1 MGETLRLLVRSLR
14 PRHWTKN
21 LILLAPLVF
30 SRHLLEPDRALRA
43 ASAFGLFCLLSGGVY
58 IFNDLR
64 DIERDRL
71 HPAKARRPLASGAL
85 SPRLAWRFGAL
96 LLLSALVLSFRLGT
110 GFGFAALAYVALQV
124 VYSLWM
130 KTIVILDV
138 FAIAGGF
145 VLRAVAGGEAIA
157 VPLSPWFF
165 ICTLLLA
172 LFLGLSKRRHELL
185 LLEHSAAEHRMSLA
199 MYNPLLLDQMIALVT
214 AATIVTYALYTL
226 SAETI
231 ARLHTDA
238 LKYTV
243 PVVLYGIFRY
253 LYLVY
258 QKGEGGNPETL
269 LLVDRPLLAA
279 VLLYGVM
286 VIWILYR

>member
-30 SRHLLEPDRALRA
+30 SQHLLEPDRALRA
-43 ASAFGLFCLLSGGVY
+43 AAAFGLFCLLSGGVY
-58 IFNDLR
+58 VLNDLR

-71 HPAKARRPLASGAL
+71 HPVKGRRPLASGAL
-85 SPRLAWRFGAL
+85 SPRLAWRFCALVLFGAL
-96 LLLSALVLSFRLGT
+96 ALSFRLGV
-110 GFGFAALAYVALQV
+110 GFGLAALAYVLLQV
-124 VYSLWM
+124 TYSLWM

-145 VLRAVAGGEAIA
+145 VLRAVAGGEVVA

-185 LLEHSAAEHRMSLA
+185 LLNNSAAEHRASLGA
-199 MYNPLLLDQMIALVT
+199 YSSLLLDQMIAMVT

-269 LLVDRPLLAA
+269 LLADRPLLATIF
-279 VLLYGVM
+279 LYGVM

>member
-64 DIERDRL
+64 DVERDRL

>member
-1 MGETLRLLVRSLR
+1 MRLLVLSLR

-30 SRHLLEPDRALRA
+30 SRHLFEEDRALRA
-43 ASAFGLFCLLSGGVY
+43 AAAFGIFCLLSGSIYVL
-58 IFNDLR
+58 NDLR
-64 DIERDRL
+64 DIERDRR
-71 HPAKARRPLASGAL
+71 HPIKARRPLASGAL
-85 SPRLAWRFGAL
+85 SPRLAARFGVL
-96 LLLSALVLSFRLGT
+96 LLGGALALSFWLNV
-110 GFGFAALAYVALQV
+110 GFGLTALAYAVLQV
-124 VYSLWM
+124 SYSLWM
-130 KTIVILDV
+130 KAIVILDV
-138 FAIAGGF
+138 FAIAMGF
-145 VLRAVAGGEAIA
+145 VLRAVAGGEAVA

-165 ICTLLLA
+165 ICTMLLA

-185 LLEHSAAEHRMSLA
+185 LLERSAAEHRASLA
-199 MYNPLLLDQMIALVT
+199 MYSPLLLDQMIALVT

-258 QKGEGGNPETL
+258 QKGEGGSPEML
-269 LLVDRPLLAA
+269 LISDRPLFATI
-279 VLLYGVM
+279 LLYGAM
-286 VIWILYR
+286 VVWILYR

>member
-1 MGETLRLLVRSLR
+1 MGETLRLLGLSLR
-14 PRHWTKN
+14 PRQWTKN

-30 SRHLLEPDRALRA
+30 SRHLFEMDRALRA
-43 ASAFGLFCLLSGGVY
+43 AAAFGVFCLLSGGIY
-58 IFNDLR
+58 ILNDVR

-71 HPAKARRPLASGAL
+71 HPVKARRPLASGAL
-85 SPRLAWRFGAL
+85 SPRLAWRFAVL
-96 LLLSALVLSFRLGT
+96 LLLGALALAFWLDLG
-110 GFGFAALAYVALQV
+110 FALAALAYVALHIA
-124 VYSLWM
+124 YALWI
-130 KTIVILDV
+130 KAIAILDI

-145 VLRAVAGGEAIA
+145 VLRAVAGGEAVA

-165 ICTLLLA
+165 ICTMLLA

-185 LLEHSAAEHRMSLA
+185 VLEGLAAEHRASLA
-199 MYNPLLLDQMIALVT
+199 MYTPLLLDQMIALVT

-226 SAETI
+226 APETI

-243 PVVLYGIFRY
+243 PVALYGIFRY

-269 LLVDRPLLAA
+269 LLADRPLLAA
-279 VLLYGVM
+279 ILLYGAM
-286 VIWILYR
+286 VLWILYR

>member
-58 IFNDLR
+58 VFNDLR